1 MGRITYPIYEMESKK
16 CVKPPTRDVDVPL
29 GGFQQRTHR
38 IVILGWIPGHVALA
52 ENKTVAKL
60 LKNHKH
66 PMNKEEDS
74 WIIGGLWEDYW
85 IIGLLEGLDS
95 RRGLFKSTSKW
106 GLSVVNHLEFGEPA
120 EWGLIHLG
128 SYEPL
133 R

>member
-1 MGRITYPIYEMESKK
+1 LEDCGR
-16 CVKPPTRDVDVPL
+16 
-29 GGFQQRTHR
+29 
-38 IVILGWIPGHVALA
+38 
-52 ENKTVAKL
+52 
-60 LKNHKH
+60 
-66 PMNKEEDS
+66 
-74 WIIGGLWEDYW
+74 